1 MRKGTLVNFWGNMP
15 LLGKTLL
22 IAMAAPLLVFNAWAL
37 FTIADYFH
45 SLLVILIGAGLI
57 AFLLN
62 YPVMLMER
70 QGATRD
76 RAAILV
82 FLVALSVL
90 LGVGI
95 TLVPIAIDQASQL
108 VVRLPDWIDSGQQQL
123 LILSDQLQG
132 SNLPVNLDLLLE
144 QVTDRLKGQLQSIAS
159 RVLSVAVLTVTS
171 LLDFLLT
178 LVLSFYLLQHGDEL
192 WSSIVDWLPIKV
204 RDSLSQT
211 LRLSFQ
217 NYFLGQFITATSMGV
232 SLTLIFVWLAV
243 PFGLLFGLTI
253 GTMALVP
260 FGGTVG
266 IALVTV
272 LVALRDIGLGL
283 KVLAACVAV
292 QQVLENFIA
301 PRILGSM
308 TGLNPVWIF
317 LAVLTGARVGGLIGV
332 VIAVPIAVVIKTAL
346 VALRS
351 DEGPSGLILRSSYLD
366 EPRPEKEA
374 PLGRSV
380 TEERSTSTADEVSAA
395 NIP

>member
-1 MRKGTLVNFWGNMP
+1 MRKGTLVTFWGNMP

-22 IAMAAPLLVFNAWAL
+22 IALAAPLLVVNAWAL

-82 FLVALSVL
+82 FLVALSLL
-90 LGVGI
+90 LGLGI

-144 QVTDRLKGQLQSIAS
+144 QVTDRLKGQLQSIAA
-159 RVLSVAVLTVTS
+159 RVLSVAVFTVTS

-317 LAVLTGARVGGLIGV
+317 VAVLTGARVGGLLGV
-332 VIAVPIAVVIKTAL
+332 VIAVPITVVIKTAL

-351 DEGPSGLILRSSYLD
+351 DESPSGLILRASYLD
-366 EPRPEKEA
+366 EPRTDKDTPGHQ
-374 PLGRSV
+374 PSV
-380 TEERSTSTADEVSAA
+380 EERAAPVVDEVSPV

>member
-1 MRKGTLVNFWGNMP
+1 MRKGTLVNFWGTMP

-22 IAMAAPLLVFNAWAL
+22 IALAAPLLVINAWAL

-45 SLLVILIGAGLI
+45 SLLMILIGAGLI

-82 FLVALSVL
+82 FLAALSLL
-90 LGVGI
+90 LGLGI

-159 RVLSVAVLTVTS
+159 RVLSVAVFTVTS

-260 FGGTVG
+260 FGGSVG

-301 PRILGSM
+301 PKILGSM

-317 LAVLTGARVGGLIGV
+317 LAVRTGARVGGLLGV

-351 DEGPSGLILRSSYLD
+351 DEGPSGLILRASYLD
-366 EPRPEKEA
+366 EPHPEPETSV
-374 PLGRSV
+374 RSAGG
-380 TEERSTSTADEVSAA
+380 EERSTTPDEITPAQV
-395 NIP
+395 P